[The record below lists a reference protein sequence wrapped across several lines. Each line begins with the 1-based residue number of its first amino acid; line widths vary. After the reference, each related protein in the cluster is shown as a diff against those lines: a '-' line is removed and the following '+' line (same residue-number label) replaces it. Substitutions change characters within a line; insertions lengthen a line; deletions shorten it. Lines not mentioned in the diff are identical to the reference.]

1 MKQLFSAYG
10 ASRAL
15 ERDRQTIERAVRGLA
30 PDAYERGKPRWRLS
44 RIVEALNAQ
53 PARNNRGRSQHDP
66 ALEVHFAR
74 LDALDASVRGAPT
87 LEERRTL
94 ARELFPVLA
103 RVDRL
108 MHGDARSSGEDPQI
122 TGYRCERHLQT
133 MLWTLREPCGWNF
146 EEMLGEFNR
155 VAEAV

>member
-1 MKQLFSAYG
+1 
-10 ASRAL
+10 
-15 ERDRQTIERAVRGLA
+15 
-30 PDAYERGKPRWRLS
+30 
-44 RIVEALNAQ
+44 VEALNAQ

-66 ALEVHFAR
+66 ALEVHFDR

-108 MHGDARSSGEDPQI
+108 MRGDARRSGEDPQL
-122 TGYRCERHLQT
+122 TGYRCERHGAGRSLPSHGSPALLALGHAGRLSGGVSPT
-133 MLWTLREPCGWNF
+133 MK
-146 EEMLGEFNR
+146 
-155 VAEAV
+155 